1 MIKHEVKKEK
11 YVNILLFIF
20 SIFKYYNKSYM
31 KPGVVPIIFF
41 AEVIYFTVHNHFVLW
56 YYHQY

>member
-1 MIKHEVKKEK
+1 MIKNEVKEEK

-31 KPGVVPIIFF
+31 KPGMVPIIFF
-41 AEVIYFTVHNHFVLW
+41 AKDIYFTVHNHFVL
-56 YYHQY
+56 

>member
-1 MIKHEVKKEK
+1 MIKNEVKKEK

-31 KPGVVPIIFF
+31 KLGVAPITFF
-41 AEVIYFTVHNHFVLW
+41 AKDIYFTVHNRFVLW